1 MRTIYL
7 NHIEA
12 NTTNMASWVLL
23 SASAMVLLATLSA
36 IQYLRQG
43 NEELQAKI
51 DTRHMH
57 KISQRPIAI
66 VPDASS
72 EAVRTAIQN
81 IVIPW
86 ASLLKALEAA
96 NQDKVKML
104 VLEPNAKT
112 RTVKLNL
119 IALDQ
124 ASMWAYLE
132 SLRAQHILQEVRLV
146 SNESV
151 DVNGVPALAFR
162 VEAKWQD

>member
-1 MRTIYL
+1 MRTVYL

-12 NTTNMASWVLL
+12 NTTRTASWVLL
-23 SASAMVLLATLSA
+23 SVGAMVLLATLSA
-36 IQYLRQG
+36 IQYLRQS

-51 DTRHMH
+51 DARHTL
-57 KISQRPIAI
+57 KIPQRPIAI
-66 VPDASS
+66 VPDASL

-132 SLRAQHILQEVRLV
+132 SLKAQHVLREVRLV

-151 DVNGVPALAFR
+151 DVNGVPAQAFW
-162 VEAKWQD
+162 VEAKWQA